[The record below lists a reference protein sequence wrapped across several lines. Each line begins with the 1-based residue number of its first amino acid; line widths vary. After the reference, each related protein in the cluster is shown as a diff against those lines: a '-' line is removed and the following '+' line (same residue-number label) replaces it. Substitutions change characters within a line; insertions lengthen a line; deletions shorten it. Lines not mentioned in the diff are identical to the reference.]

1 MKGIKERSCKLVKA
15 GGNGPLHFEMAKQA
29 FDPVALFVKLLV
41 VTDRLF
47 TIGSWRNDWFYMP
60 LFQVVPN
67 GIAVI
72 AFVCQKRLWLIVCQR
87 HQVFVRRAVRRFAA
101 CEVED
106 ERQSVGRTETMNFTG
121 EPAPRAAKS
130 LSVSPPFA
138 PAPDTWPRTVVL
150 SML

>member
-1 MKGIKERSCKLVKA
+1 
-15 GGNGPLHFEMAKQA
+15 MAEQA
-29 FDPVALFVKLLV
+29 FDPVALFVKFLV

-47 TIGSWRNDWFYMP
+47 AIGSRGNDGLYVPF
-60 LFQVVPN
+60 FQVVPN

-72 AFVCQKRLWLIVCQR
+72 AFICQKRLWVIIDQR
-87 HQVFVRRAVRRFAA
+87 HQVFVRRAVCRFAA
-101 CEVED
+101 REVED

-130 LSVSPPFA
+130 LSESPPFA

-150 SML
+150 SIL